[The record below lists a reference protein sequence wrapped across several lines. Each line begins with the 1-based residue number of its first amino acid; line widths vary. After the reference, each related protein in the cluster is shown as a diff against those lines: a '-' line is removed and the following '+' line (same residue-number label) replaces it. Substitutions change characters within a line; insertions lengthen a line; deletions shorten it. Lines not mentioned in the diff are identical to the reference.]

1 MPKTKEEKA
10 INNTYQI
17 LDEFNFSKLRRTFY
31 RPKKLKFKECK
42 EPHGECKLYS
52 EEEVFLFAL
61 QRFGNVLSM
70 R

>member
-1 MPKTKEEKA
+1 MPKCKQEKA

-17 LDEFNFSKLRRTFY
+17 LDEFNFSKLRRSFY
-31 RPKKLKFKECK
+31 RPKKLKHKQYR
-42 EPHGECKLYS
+42 EPHGECRRYS

-61 QRFGNVLSM
+61 KRFGNVLSM